1 MTAQSSDGTIREST
15 VEAQEQRVVDMA
27 DFGAD
32 ERARRLAEESRSF
45 LEVEGFSNQRIVEL
59 ANTFVAGELGADD
72 EFTAWAM
79 SEGRYAS
86 PGS

>member
-1 MTAQSSDGTIREST
+1 MLADGGDCLSDLASLRDQAGLFGRVCSTPTAW
-15 VEAQEQRVVDMA
+15 RVVGQVAA
-27 DFGAD
+27 DPRGVAALWSAL
-32 ERARRLAEESRSF
+32 ARVR
-45 LEVEGFSNQRIVEL
+45 EL